1 MSLELKIGWGT
12 FIVPRISRP
21 SNWPRISLEILLDNV
36 RSNERIHRSRIDDVR
51 DNDYGDIYNDG
62 HSPLVARKKK
72 RGKENREGFFS
83 SAERIKSLL
92 NSHREFYF
100 YGV

>member
-51 DNDYGDIYNDG
+51 DNDYGDIYNG